1 MPSAIHGECLVP
13 YISVQYFKE
22 KQLFKLTTILH
33 IQVVLIIQVIDCLF
47 KIYHH
52 VYIG

>member
-22 KQLFKLTTILH
+22 ELLFKLTTILH
-33 IQVVLIIQVIDCLF
+33 IQIVLIILI
-47 KIYHH
+47 IN
-52 VYIG
+52 